1 MKTRRLVLIDS
12 AQQRRRLKGRCIDL
26 SLRRFMQ
33 MLYAGCEFYLESR
46 QHVAELHRALRLSLG
61 MVDAQL
67 AFGSLSD
74 TVTSQDQGQITPF
87 VFFFGLQT
95 VPNIEGE

>member
-1 MKTRRLVLIDS
+1 M
-12 AQQRRRLKGRCIDL
+12 
-26 SLRRFMQ
+26 
-33 MLYAGCEFYLESR
+33 
-46 QHVAELHRALRLSLG
+46 SLG
-61 MVDAQL
+61 MVDVQL